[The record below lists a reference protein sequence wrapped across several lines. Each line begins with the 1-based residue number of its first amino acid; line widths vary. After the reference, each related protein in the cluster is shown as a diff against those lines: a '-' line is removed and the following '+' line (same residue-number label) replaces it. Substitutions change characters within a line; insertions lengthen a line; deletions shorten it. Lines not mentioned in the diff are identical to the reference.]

1 MSNNIQEKSQ
11 THSKQKSHL
20 LGTELAQSW
29 EKKAKFWDRPRS
41 TGFLEFRRNSEDKE
55 ARRCL
60 FPFNFSGFH
69 DIEFDFEDV
78 DCDEETGDNFANIIG
93 DLASFWK
100 IKENSLKLSEI
111 FGRYENYR
119 NIKNFENWSDN

>member
-1 MSNNIQEKSQ
+1 MDEKFQSYLLKAPSKKTSSPASYYDKYVESLRASVDPDCQISLQETDDDS
-11 THSKQKSHL
+11 
-20 LGTELAQSW
+20 
-29 EKKAKFWDRPRS
+29 
-41 TGFLEFRRNSEDKE
+41 FLEFRRNSEDKE

-93 DLASFWK
+93 DLASF
-100 IKENSLKLSEI
+100 
-111 FGRYENYR
+111 
-119 NIKNFENWSDN
+119 